1 MNLHSPSVSLMMN
14 SSKVLPFFC
23 YCDIRPGSHMP
34 PMHLQG
40 GPQYCLGYCSNMRTE
55 VAGDIGHPSLY
66 CQHAAKLTQV
76 LLHRHAGGKAL

>member
-40 GPQYCLGYCSNMRTE
+40 T
-55 VAGDIGHPSLY
+55 AWDIAPIREQKWLATLVIPVFTASMP
-66 CQHAAKLTQV
+66 AKLTQV
-76 LLHRHAGGKAL
+76 LLHGHAGGKALR